1 MIQTIVQFL
10 MNNWRILLLIYAI
23 GALLTFI
30 GVSLFWVWVIRAEDK
45 ERELYPEEF
54 MDEPGG
60 LALQLMVALITATV
74 AAVIWVGIPLV
85 LAFVLIFDKMQN
97 TFPELMGY
105 MNEDFEEE
113 KDND

>member
-10 MNNWRILLLIYAI
+10 MDNWRILLLIYAI

-30 GVSLFWVWVIRAEDK
+30 GVNLFWVWVIRAEDK
-45 ERELYPEEF
+45 EREMYPEEF
-54 MDEPGG
+54 EDVPGG
-60 LALQLMVALITATV
+60 LALPLMIALITSTV
-74 AAVIWVGIPLV
+74 TAVIWVGVPLV
-85 LAFVLIFDKMQN
+85 LVFVLIFDKIQN
-97 TFPELMGY
+97 ASPELMGY

>member
-10 MNNWRILLLIYAI
+10 MDNWRTLLLIYAI

-30 GVSLFWVWVIRAEDK
+30 GTNMFWIWVIRAEDK
-45 ERELYPEEF
+45 EREMYPEEF
-54 MDEPGG
+54 VNEPGG
-60 LALQLMVALITATV
+60 LAFQLMVALITSTV

-85 LAFVLIFDKMQN
+85 LVFVLILDKIQN
-97 TFPELMGY
+97 GFPEVMGY